1 MTFELKR
8 KQLFN
13 VRQIS
18 GMSLVELLVVI
29 AIIVILVS
37 LLFPAVQAARET
49 ARRLQCANNLK
60 QIGLAA
66 LLYEDVNRKLPTG
79 CSTSKALPDSHR
91 FFWSGQV
98 LPFLEQTNLRNS
110 IDPNQPWDSFLPN
123 VKALQSNLPMF
134 RCPSSNAP
142 EKYTQVVEDR
152 AICTYLGCATGL
164 VRNETGSGKLMG
176 DLNLDGSLYTNSQTR
191 HRDFADG
198 LSQTVLVGESLFL
211 PGVSGP
217 DHDGIPQ
224 IIDHWCVG
232 SPGMGSSEMSEALG
246 STAIKINSWKLSP
259 LTFIEDIE
267 LGYSSRHT
275 GLIQS
280 IFADG
285 HVQVISDAIELSIWS
300 AAGTHSGSEIFSLN
314 D

>member
-8 KQLFN
+8 KQSFN

-29 AIIVILVS
+29 AIIVILIS

-142 EKYTQVVEDR
+142 EKHTQVVEDR
-152 AICTYLGCATGL
+152 AQYQSKRSAFRKSRLG
-164 VRNETGSGKLMG
+164 
-176 DLNLDGSLYTNSQTR
+176 
-191 HRDFADG
+191 
-198 LSQTVLVGESLFL
+198 
-211 PGVSGP
+211 
-217 DHDGIPQ
+217 
-224 IIDHWCVG
+224 
-232 SPGMGSSEMSEALG
+232 
-246 STAIKINSWKLSP
+246 
-259 LTFIEDIE
+259 
-267 LGYSSRHT
+267 
-275 GLIQS
+275 
-280 IFADG
+280 
-285 HVQVISDAIELSIWS
+285 
-300 AAGTHSGSEIFSLN
+300 
-314 D
+314 

>member
-8 KQLFN
+8 KQSFN

-29 AIIVILVS
+29 AIIAILIS

-49 ARRLQCANNLK
+49 AR
-60 QIGLAA
+60 
-66 LLYEDVNRKLPTG
+66 
-79 CSTSKALPDSHR
+79 
-91 FFWSGQV
+91 
-98 LPFLEQTNLRNS
+98 
-110 IDPNQPWDSFLPN
+110 
-123 VKALQSNLPMF
+123 
-134 RCPSSNAP
+134 
-142 EKYTQVVEDR
+142 
-152 AICTYLGCATGL
+152 
-164 VRNETGSGKLMG
+164 
-176 DLNLDGSLYTNSQTR
+176 
-191 HRDFADG
+191 
-198 LSQTVLVGESLFL
+198 
-211 PGVSGP
+211 
-217 DHDGIPQ
+217 
-224 IIDHWCVG
+224 CVG

-246 STAIKINSWKLSP
+246 STAIKINSWKLGP

-300 AAGTHSGSEIFSLN
+300 AAGTRSGSEIFSLN